1 MKKTTKMEK
10 AIITAKGI
18 GTGKDKRIEVL
29 TKDNILSLVENL
41 DETQVLKKAW
51 EGFCKGCKDGYAVIN
66 LKTGELQTESLGSNE
81 RNQAID
87 NQYIIIYTF
96 DMNFDIGDYQLI
108 IDETE
113 EEEEEALFD
122 YILYSPQEIINVNN
136 IKEQL
141 EFFYSDEEPI

>member
-1 MKKTTKMEK
+1 MKKS
-10 AIITAKGI
+10 IITAKGI
-18 GTGKDKRIEVL
+18 GVGQNKRVEVL
-29 TKDNILSLVENL
+29 TKDDILSLVENL

-96 DMNFDIGDYQLI
+96 DMNFDIGDLNLI
-108 IDETE
+108 VNKEETE
-113 EEEEEALFD
+113 EAALFD
-122 YILYSPQEIINVNN
+122 YILYSQKEIIDINN

>member
-1 MKKTTKMEK
+1 MKKTTIK
-10 AIITAKGI
+10 AKGSGI
-18 GTGKDKRIEVL
+18 GKNERIEVL
-29 TKDNILSLVENL
+29 TKDDILSLVENL

-51 EGFCKGCKDGYAVIN
+51 EGFCKGCKDGYATLN
-66 LKTGELQTESLGSNE
+66 LKTGQLQTESLSNNE

-96 DMNFDIGDYQLI
+96 DMNFDIGDLDLI
-108 IDETE
+108 VNPDETE
-113 EEEEEALFD
+113 EEALFY
-122 YILYSPQEIINVNN
+122 YILYSPKEIINEDY